1 MGQPKHAT
9 NWTAEADK
17 ARRLCA
23 AIVVNGVLGCV
34 PIIFSW
40 WWLASAAILA
50 ITSAALLVCCG
61 PRSPG
66 HGAGCMFKVSSIL
79 AGVAAVLHTIGFIVA
94 AIALRAAA
102 TTAHEGCQGRC
113 HTLGYVNVGGS
124 VASLLGNAFVAV
136 GFVVV
141 PILIV
146 TVLLF
151 ALEIAFAV
159 QCWRAAN
166 TTLPVLAN
174 KSANGQPIPQP
185 QRGWAAG
192 SKAVPGAATR
202 SVSSIAQTS
211 ELACP

>member
-1 MGQPKHAT
+1 VIA
-9 NWTAEADK
+9 
-17 ARRLCA
+17 CA
-23 AIVVNGVLGCV
+23 CV
-34 PIIFSW
+34 S
-40 WWLASAAILA
+40 
-50 ITSAALLVCCG
+50 
-61 PRSPG
+61 
-66 HGAGCMFKVSSIL
+66 
-79 AGVAAVLHTIGFIVA
+79 
-94 AIALRAAA
+94 
-102 TTAHEGCQGRC
+102 
-113 HTLGYVNVGGS
+113 
-124 VASLLGNAFVAV
+124 

-166 TTLPVLAN
+166 TMEATLPVLAN